1 MTFNVAIVYIEGSD
15 CRIHC
20 WYMIKD
26 DAMKVMKTSSL
37 NKKVSCYIFL
47 HYIKLSEET
56 TYYKKTAAMS
66 NRAKEHYKNNK
77 EVLIEHARNKY
88 RELSQ
93 KDKEIKK
100 RYGRAR
106 YRNMPEEKRKDQNN
120 IKKLL

>member
-1 MTFNVAIVYIEGSD
+1 
-15 CRIHC
+15 
-20 WYMIKD
+20 
-26 DAMKVMKTSSL
+26 
-37 NKKVSCYIFL
+37 
-47 HYIKLSEET
+47 
-56 TYYKKTAAMS
+56 MS

-77 EVLIEHARNKY
+77 ELLIEHARNKY

>member
-1 MTFNVAIVYIEGSD
+1 M
-15 CRIHC
+15 
-20 WYMIKD
+20 
-26 DAMKVMKTSSL
+26 
-37 NKKVSCYIFL
+37 
-47 HYIKLSEET
+47 SEET

-100 RYGRAR
+100 
-106 YRNMPEEKRKDQNN
+106 KIWKS
-120 IKKLL
+120 